1 MAAENPGTFKVSDIH
16 DILVRV
22 HFEDPQQVAKTE
34 TGRQIAKQIFSKQYQ
49 GGNSQNFFLGRAAHQ
64 RSLELWSLGKQDVAE
79 FLPMMGV
86 SDATKAEVPIDITPS
101 MVASFF
107 TETLVEFLSKNEEYP
122 IVKAID
128 DSSNEEKI
136 DRYYE
141 ALHRM
146 NNIEDIAAMQNEA
159 GIQLEPTNAY
169 VPDSKLSAQ
178 VYFQQKDQLPKE
190 IRFQKILASTLIRN
204 DYERVLK
211 PRLIRSNICFNI
223 EAAKVTRG
231 EGKYEYCIRPAVY
244 SNIFYNFIQT
254 DNGKPDLYYIG
265 EGYGLKVKDI
275 RKKYGKSEKRLNG
288 LSESEIFELARLSA
302 LNNTQAVGGF
312 GHLWNVGYDTFS
324 GMTPWDDCTVF
335 IIDYEIMISE
345 AEYWVSS
352 TDSFGKENVVQKKG
366 IPKVTSEKSRVL
378 EKNKDC
384 VYNGIYCPYSDKMLY
399 WEKQGS
405 EFNWR
410 INIPH
415 NNGEYIPSLL
425 ERGMAKFKELQLIE
439 LKKRHFIGQLSPAIF
454 DVDVARL
461 KDVTIGGRRYE
472 WKDIVRIRQ
481 LTGANLF
488 SSKGLD
494 PLDVNNSPAVR
505 TAMQDPTLQR
515 IIELDAVEK
524 GLIASLRELL
534 GLPIYVDGS
543 IAGQRTAGRLAEG
556 QRQASSNVTG
566 FVTNGHNQLM
576 EEILNRICIMAWEDV
591 VTDEKESEEDLVNTQ
606 FKVYVK
612 MKMTAEEKERLEIDI
627 DRWSKTPDENGKP
640 LLSPADCYA
649 IRQIDDPRLAEM
661 YLADKVA
668 ENERKATAKRKQDIE
683 ANAKSQQESNDQAAE
698 KAIQLQQDK
707 LAAEKEMKE
716 FDANNTMQQI
726 TAKGALEIFSKILK
740 PKTGEGGQQ
749 MQQPVLPDYLEKLFR
764 QTFEN
769 VSTTLYQDKK
779 NLDNQ
784 IIAKEQEE
792 QLQAEEQMMQQQMAE
807 QQQQVMQ

>member
-1 MAAENPGTFKVSDIH
+1 
-16 DILVRV
+16 
-22 HFEDPQQVAKTE
+22 
-34 TGRQIAKQIFSKQYQ
+34 
-49 GGNSQNFFLGRAAHQ
+49 
-64 RSLELWSLGKQDVAE
+64 
-79 FLPMMGV
+79 
-86 SDATKAEVPIDITPS
+86 

-107 TETLVEFLSKNEEYP
+107 TETLTEYLSKNEEYP

-136 DRYYE
+136 DRFYE

-146 NNIEDIAAMQNEA
+146 NNVETIADMQ
-159 GIQLEPTNAY
+159 GLSGVQLEPTNAY
-169 VPDSKLSAQ
+169 VPDTKLSAQ

-190 IRFQKILASTLIRN
+190 VRFQKILSAALIKN

-231 EGKYEYCIRPAVY
+231 EGKYEYNIRPAVY

-275 RKKYGKSEKRLNG
+275 RSKYGKNEKRPNG
-288 LSESEIFELARLSA
+288 LSEKEIFELAKTSA
-302 LNNTQAVGGF
+302 QNNTQAPMGF
-312 GHLWNVGYDTFS
+312 GYQWNAGFDTFS

-335 IIDYEIMISE
+335 VTDFEIMISE

-352 TDSFGKENVVQKKG
+352 VDNYGKENIVQKKG
-366 IPKVTSEKSRVL
+366 IPKVSSEKSKVIQ
-378 EKNKDC
+378 KDKAC

-399 WEKQGS
+399 WEKQGT

-454 DVDVARL
+454 DVDVSRL
-461 KDVTIGGRRYE
+461 KDLTIGGKRHE
-472 WKDIVRIRQ
+472 WKDIVRIRT

-494 PLDVNNSPAVR
+494 PLDVNNNPAVR

-515 IIELDAVEK
+515 IMELDVIEK
-524 GLIASLRELL
+524 GLIVSLRELL

-576 EEILNRICIMAWEDV
+576 EEILNRIVQMAWEDV
-591 VTDEKESEEDLVNTQ
+591 ITDDPESAEDLVNTK
-606 FKVYVK
+606 FKTYVK
-612 MKMTAEEKERLEIDI
+612 MKMTEAERERLEINI
-627 DRWSKTPDENGKP
+627 EQWSKTPDENGKP
-640 LLSPADCYA
+640 LLSPADCVA
-649 IRQIDDPRLAEM
+649 IRQITDPVLAEM

-668 ENERKATAKRKQDIE
+668 ENERKAAARKKADID
-683 ANAKSQQESNDQAAE
+683 ANAKLQQESNDQAAD
-698 KAIQLQQDK
+698 KAIALQKEQI
-707 LAAEKEMKE
+707 AADKEMKE

-726 TAKGALEIFSKILK
+726 IAKGGLEILSKILT
-740 PKTGEGGQQ
+740 PKTGAAGESIS
-749 MQQPVLPDYLEKLFR
+749 QPKAQLPPALDKLLN

-769 VSTTLYQDKK
+769 ISITLYQDKK
-779 NLDNQ
+779 MLSNQ
-784 IIAKEQEE
+784 IQAEE
-792 QLQAEEQMMQQQMAE
+792 QQEQAMAEEQMMQEQMAE
-807 QQQQVMQ
+807 QIPQ

>member
-1 MAAENPGTFKVSDIH
+1 MASENTGNFNVQDIH

-22 HFEDPQQVAKTE
+22 HFEDPQKVAKSE
-34 TGRQIAKQIFSKQYQ
+34 TGRQIAKQIFSKQYN
-49 GGNSQNFFLGRAAHQ
+49 GSGSKNFFAGRTAHQ
-64 RSLELWSLGKQDVAE
+64 RTLELWSLGKQDVTE
-79 FLPMMGV
+79 FLPLMGV
-86 SDATKAEVPIDITPS
+86 SDATKAEVPIDTTPS

-107 TETLVEFLSKNEEYP
+107 TETLVEYLSKNEEYP

-136 DRYYE
+136 NRYYE
-141 ALHRM
+141 AIYRM
-146 NNIEDIAAMQNEA
+146 NNVETIDDVQQKS

-169 VPDSKLSAQ
+169 VPDTKLSAQ
-178 VYFQQKDQLPKE
+178 VYFQQKDQIPKE
-190 IRFQKILASTLIRN
+190 ARFQKILASALIKN

-211 PRLIRSNICFNI
+211 PRLIRSNIVFNI

-231 EGKYEYCIRPAVY
+231 ESRYEYCIRPAVY

-275 RKKYGKSEKRLNG
+275 RNKYGRTDKRPNG
-288 LSESEIFELARLSA
+288 LSEKDIFELARVSA
-302 LNNTQAVGGF
+302 QNNTQNPVGF
-312 GHLWNVGYDTFS
+312 GYQWNDGYGIFN
-324 GMTPWDDCTVF
+324 GVTPWDDCTVF
-335 IIDYEIMISE
+335 VTDFEIMISE
-345 AEYWVSS
+345 SEYWVSS
-352 TDSFGKENVVQKKG
+352 TDNFGKENIVKKKG
-366 IPKVTSEKSRVL
+366 IPNVKSEKSKVI

-399 WEKQGS
+399 WEKQGNDFS
-405 EFNWR
+405 WK
-410 INIPH
+410 IIIPH
-415 NNGEYIPSLL
+415 NNGEYIPSLI

-454 DVDVARL
+454 DVDVSRL
-461 KDVTIGGRRYE
+461 KDVTVGGKRYE
-472 WKDIVRIRQ
+472 WKDIVRIRT

-488 SSKGLD
+488 SSRGLD

-515 IIELDAVEK
+515 IMELDVVEK
-524 GLIASLRELL
+524 GLISSLRELL

-543 IAGQRTAGRLAEG
+543 MAGQRTAGRLAEG

-591 VTDEKESEEDLVNTQ
+591 VTDEKEGQDDLVNTK

-612 MKMTAEEKERLEIDI
+612 MKMTEAEKERIEIDI
-627 DRWSKTPDENGKP
+627 DRWSKTPDENGRP

-649 IRQIDDPRLAEM
+649 IRQIDDPKVAEM

-668 ENERKATAKRKQDIE
+668 ENERKAAERKRADVE
-683 ANAKSQQESNDQAAE
+683 ANAKLQKESNDQAAQ
-698 KAIQLQQDK
+698 KAIELQKDQ
-707 LAAEKEMKE
+707 LAAQKDMKE

-726 TAKGALEIFSKILK
+726 IAKGGLELLTKILTPQTGKDGVSVPQQK
-740 PKTGEGGQQ
+740 PQ
-749 MQQPVLPDYLEKLFR
+749 LPEALEKLLN

-769 VSTTLYQDKK
+769 VSITLYQDNK
-779 NLDNQ
+779 NLTNQ
-784 IIAKEQEE
+784 VS
-792 QLQAEEQMMQQQMAE
+792 AEEQME
-807 QQQQVMQ
+807 QQIMEGEQQEEMQEEQVIEQ